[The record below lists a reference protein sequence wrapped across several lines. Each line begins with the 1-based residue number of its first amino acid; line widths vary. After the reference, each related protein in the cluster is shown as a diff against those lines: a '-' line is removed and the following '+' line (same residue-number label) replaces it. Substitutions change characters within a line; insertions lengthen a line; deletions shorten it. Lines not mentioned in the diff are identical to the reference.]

1 MAVEYNQH
9 TWGYG
14 EELTPDKF
22 NNIEGGVKANADAI
36 NEVNNNLTA
45 NTIGSSIR
53 ISAEQFTFPSDGYL
67 NIVVDDS
74 DGYVY
79 GILNDEIR
87 IRATTTLGKSYGGAT
102 IFVRAGMTFRY
113 IGSGGTNNDIIFY
126 PLII

>member
-1 MAVEYNQH
+1 M
-9 TWGYG
+9 
-14 EELTPDKF
+14 
-22 NNIEGGVKANADAI
+22 
-36 NEVNNNLTA
+36 TA